1 MDQRIVKNKCTLT
14 VFLIPCLHHA
24 PNYLPP
30 KRTVCAL
37 LPLCSQS
44 FSLSA
49 DWTIPAAREGGEV
62 DGCSIPVIICERM
75 GLVTRGQMLLLSG
88 IKTPGDGVMGGGK
101 GKRRRRKWERRKE
114 GDIYCKAVWCKGGTK
129 GHIFSLSLSIFSLF
143 FKFLFAWYIITCNMK
158 LNCIIAPSGTAAS
171 TH

>member
-37 LPLCSQS
+37 LPLCSPS

-88 IKTPGDGVMGGGK
+88 IKSPGDGVMGGGK
-101 GKRRRRKWERRKE
+101 GRGGGESEREGKKETFTVKQFDAKE
-114 GDIYCKAVWCKGGTK
+114 GQKGT
-129 GHIFSLSLSIFSLF
+129 FSLSLSIFSLF